1 MSTLPINKYPHSALQ
16 LFLDSKG
23 NWAIPVCSSSKYKVL
38 FSVFIYLLIPCESKG
53 SFDYFCI
60 FGNNVT
66 SITWHYFCSVPS
78 KSTLTDANQL
88 PWLLSY
94 VLHTTF

>member
-38 FSVFIYLLIPCESKG
+38 FSVFIYLLIPCEIKG
-53 SFDYFCI
+53 SFDYFLHIWKQC
-60 FGNNVT
+60 NQ
-66 SITWHYFCSVPS
+66 HHM
-78 KSTLTDANQL
+78 TLFLQCT
-88 PWLLSY
+88 
-94 VLHTTF
+94 